1 MPPVTTCC
9 INSDLYSSLYVIW
22 APLKVGNTIS
32 LASLESYEQADQIL
46 DGYRGFQAYLYDINA
61 GRRTPS
67 RALAIFA
74 LVRLAQLRVLRPI
87 VPLSSRGSLSIIF
100 RNERLDWPNPCSIL
114 PHSTES
120 ETVIRHALTQ
130 LLDGLSL
137 LVPNE
142 TLSWRSARHVIE
154 PALFGYGVMEARIDG
169 VLADRRTDEVFAI
182 LDARTVYR
190 SRERRR
196 LFWEETAKMVC
207 WIQHD
212 VRKSRTRPPP
222 R

>member
-1 MPPVTTCC
+1 MPPVTTSH
-9 INSDLYSSLYVIW
+9 ITNDLYSALYVIW
-22 APLKVGNTIS
+22 APLKEGNTIS
-32 LASLESYEQADQIL
+32 LASLESYEQANQIL

-67 RALAIFA
+67 CALAIFA
-74 LVRLAQLRVLRPI
+74 LVRLAQLHVLRPI
-87 VPLSSRGSLSIIF
+87 TPLSNRGSISILF
-100 RNERLDWPNPCSIL
+100 RNERLNWPVLSNFL

-120 ETVIRHALTQ
+120 EGVVRHALTQ

-142 TLSWRSARHVIE
+142 TLAWRSTRHAIE
-154 PALFGYGVMEARIDG
+154 PALVGRGVMEARIDG

-182 LDARTVYR
+182 LDARTFYR

-212 VRKSRTRPPP
+212 VRKSRARPPP